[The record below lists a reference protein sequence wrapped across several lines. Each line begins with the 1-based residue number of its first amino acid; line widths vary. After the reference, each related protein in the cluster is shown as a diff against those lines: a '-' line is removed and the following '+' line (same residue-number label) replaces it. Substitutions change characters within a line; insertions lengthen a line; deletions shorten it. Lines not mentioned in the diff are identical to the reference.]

1 MWRNYL
7 AVGLRAMA
15 KNKAYAFINIFGLAV
30 GMAACLLLLL
40 YVRYELSYD
49 EWLPD
54 AERTYQVQT
63 WFPNPSNGQPGFVQ
77 ATPYISGAALQKDFP
92 QIERQ
97 VFVLPSVPVFVKDGL
112 PSPTEDYW
120 YVGDNILDVLKLP
133 LAAGTAQTL
142 AQPGNAAMSE
152 TEAMKRF
159 GTTAALGRT
168 FTLISKGISRD
179 YRVGAVIKDLPK
191 NSHMKVAAIIRVDM
205 PSYMAKEPQFFDCW
219 GCQAG
224 QIYARMKPGTDIDAV
239 NAQLPAWEKRNIPDE
254 DFGGTRFNAGDD
266 ADWHFV
272 NVKDVHL
279 GKAQLGAMTPGNDRT
294 TIITF
299 TAIAL
304 LILGIAVVNFTNL
317 TTARASQRARE
328 VALRKVLGAD
338 RQQLVIQF
346 IGESVIMTAVA
357 MVLAIAML
365 EIALPPVAAFLDS
378 GIELSYFGT
387 GGVILPIVALV
398 LLVGV
403 VGGAYPAFFLSR
415 FQPSQVL
422 KANKSSAD
430 TPGSRRLRSAL
441 VVVQFAVSIGLI
453 ICTAIIYGQT
463 VYARSVDPGYDRDR
477 ILQID
482 GLNRYQLIDQGEAI
496 AERMKRVPGVQAVG
510 RSSFE
515 IGADFENNTG
525 VMVPGK
531 VEPLTIGIA
540 AVDEGFLDAM
550 GMKLVAGRWYDP
562 NRPRDD
568 FTLPFPLT
576 PESQRAMAARGANV
590 VINELAAKEM
600 GYSDPAQII
609 GKTFRAALVEQEYG
623 VVPITVVGVVK
634 DARFRSVRVPLDPM
648 IFMNGNSG
656 HVMLML
662 RYRGDPAAVRSA
674 AEGVWR
680 TITSE
685 VPFEAKFSEDVIQEL
700 YEADDARA
708 TAFAAFALL
717 SVVLGCA
724 GLFGLA
730 AFTAERRTKEIGI
743 RKVLGAR
750 TQDIVRLLVWQFSK
764 PVVIANL
771 IAWPVAWWLMRD
783 WLNGFDDRIGL
794 TPTPFVIAGLIA
806 FAIAIGTV
814 AGHALRVARTNPVH
828 ALRYE

>member
-7 AVGLRAMA
+7 AVALRAMA
-15 KNKAYAFINIFGLAV
+15 KNKTYAFINICGLAV

-63 WFPNPSNGQPGFVQ
+63 WYPNPSNGQPGFVQ
-77 ATPYISGAALQKDFP
+77 GTPWIVGGALTKDFP

-97 VFVLPSVPVFVKDGL
+97 VFVLPSVPVFIKDGL

-120 YVGDNILDVLKLP
+120 YVGDNILDVLRLP
-133 LAAGTAQTL
+133 LVAGSVRALT
-142 AQPGNAAMSE
+142 QPGNAAMTE

-159 GTTAALGRT
+159 GSTDVLGRT

-179 YRVGAVIKDLPK
+179 YRVGAVLKDLPK

-224 QIYARMKPGTDIDAV
+224 VIYVRLKPGADVEAI
-239 NAQLPAWEKRNIPDE
+239 NAGLPAWEKRNIPDE
-254 DFGGTRFNAGDD
+254 DFGGTRFNQGDD
-266 ADWHFV
+266 ADWHLV
-272 NVKDVHL
+272 NVQDVHL
-279 GKAQLGAMTPGNDRT
+279 GKAQLGAMTPGNDRA
-294 TIITF
+294 TIVTF

-338 RQQLVIQF
+338 RRQLVVQF
-346 IGESVIMTAVA
+346 IGESVMMTAIA

-365 EIALPPVAAFLDS
+365 ELALPSIAAFLDS
-378 GIELSYFGT
+378 SIELHYLGRD
-387 GGVILPIVALV
+387 GIVLPILALV

-415 FQPSQVL
+415 FQPASVL

-441 VVVQFAVSIGLI
+441 VVVQFAISIGLI

-463 VYARSVDPGYDRDR
+463 VYARSVNPGFNREH

-482 GLNRYQLIDQGEAI
+482 GLNRYQLIDKGKAI
-496 AERMKRVPGVQAVG
+496 AERMRRVPGVQAVA
-510 RSSFE
+510 RTSFE
-515 IGADFENNTG
+515 IGGEGENNTG

-531 VEPLTIGIA
+531 AEPVTIGIA
-540 AVDEGFLDAM
+540 SVDEGFLDAM
-550 GMKLVAGRWYDP
+550 GMKVVAGRWYNP
-562 NRPRDD
+562 NRPLDD
-568 FTLPFPLT
+568 STLPFPLT
-576 PESQRAMAARGANV
+576 PEAQTAFATRGANV
-590 VINELAAKEM
+590 VINELAAKQL
-600 GYSDPAQII
+600 GYRDPAAII
-609 GKTFRAALVEQEYG
+609 GKTFRAALVEEEYG
-623 VVPITVVGVVK
+623 VVPITVVGVINN
-634 DARFRSVRVPLDPM
+634 ARFQSVRVPLDPM
-648 IFMNGNSG
+648 IFMNGETG
-656 HVMLML
+656 HVMLMM
-662 RYRGDPAAVRSA
+662 RYRGDPATIRAV
-674 AEGVWR
+674 AENMWR
-680 TITSE
+680 TITTE
-685 VPFEAKFSEDVIQEL
+685 VPFEAKFSEDIVQEL

-708 TAFAAFALL
+708 AAFAAFALL
-717 SVVLGCA
+717 SVALGCL

-764 PVVIANL
+764 PVVVANL

-794 TPTPFVIAGLIA
+794 TPVPFVIAGLIA
-806 FAIAIGTV
+806 FGIAIGTV
-814 AGHALRVARTNPVH
+814 VSHALRVARTNPVH